1 MRVRARI
8 NSFATRLRASSV
20 FGLAMI
26 TLVWVGVVGK
36 SIDGFQNS
44 RDETTRLQQNF
55 ALVFEENVLRSI
67 GEIDKSLL
75 YLRRMIEGR
84 MGTDAFHEIVSTT
97 DILSEVIVQ
106 VAVIDAKGIMRA
118 SNAGPQPAK
127 PIDLSDR
134 EHFRFHVGRT
144 TDELFISKPVIGRA
158 SGKWSVQVTRRFAAP
173 DGGFGGVVVGSLNPA
188 HFTQLYEKVDLGAS
202 AAISLVGTDG
212 IVRSSGGSAS
222 TVLTLGDS
230 VSKTALGLH
239 LNTEKTISFFDIPK
253 TGSQRLVT
261 MRKVRG
267 YPLLLAIAINADE
280 IYNEAVTSAQR
291 LAAAGFILTLAIALA
306 MWRSSKLEDRRQQ
319 AEGHVRRL
327 AAEDPL
333 TGLANRRV
341 FQDMVEAAAN
351 RTDGTS
357 WAILYLDVDRFKVI
371 NDTLGHRTGDLLLKE
386 VANRLRSNLG
396 ENVVLA
402 RLGGDEFAAIIP
414 NITSREDLSACATKL
429 VENSGVPYEAG
440 GHRVPCT
447 VSIGIAV
454 GPGDGKTAEE
464 LIVAGDLALY
474 AAKEAGRNRFAF
486 FDAAMNDKIN
496 RHREIEVDLRL
507 ALERQELE
515 VHFQPIYAIDGQ
527 TLKGFEALA
536 RWRHPVKGWVPPQIF
551 INVAEDCGLIVPV
564 GAWVLKEACRVASTW
579 PDHLRLAVNLS
590 PVQFSSCDVPTLI
603 ATTLLETRL
612 QPDRLEIEIT
622 ESLLLENSARTHE
635 VLMNLKEL
643 GVRIAMDDFGTGYSS
658 LAYLQSFPLDKIKID
673 RSFVRNVDAK
683 GSARSIVSAIVSIA
697 HSLGMETTAEGIEGP
712 EQHQALAELGCD
724 QLQGYLFGRP
734 VPAEEAAAFFAPQ
747 TKPKAVA
754 EAA

>member
-1 MRVRARI
+1 MRAHI
-8 NSFATRLRASSV
+8 NRFTQRLHASTV
-20 FGLAMI
+20 FGVAMI
-26 TLVWVGVVGK
+26 VLVWVGVIGK
-36 SIDGFQNS
+36 SLDGFQS
-44 RDETTRLQQNF
+44 AREETIRLQQNF

-84 MGTDAFHEIVSTT
+84 MGTSAFHEIVSST
-97 DILSEVIVQ
+97 DILSEIIVQ

-134 EHFRFHVGRT
+134 EHYRYHLGRS

-158 SGKWSVQVTRRFAAP
+158 SGKWSVQVTRRFSAP

-188 HFTQLYEKVDLGAS
+188 HFTQFYEKVNLGTT
-202 AAISLVGTDG
+202 AAISLIGTDG
-212 IVRSSGGSAS
+212 IVRSSGGSPS
-222 TVLTLGDS
+222 TVLTLGDNI
-230 VSKTALGLH
+230 SKSALGQH
-239 LNTEKTISFFDIPK
+239 LSAEKTTSFLETPE

-267 YPLLLAIAINADE
+267 QPLLLAVAINTDE
-280 IYNEAVTSAQR
+280 VFEESRTSAHR
-291 LAAAGFILTLAIALA
+291 LAAAGLILTLAITLA
-306 MWRSSKLEDRRQQ
+306 MWRMVKVEDRRQQ

-333 TGLANRRV
+333 TGLVNRRV
-341 FQDMVEAAAN
+341 FQEKVEAAAA
-351 RTDGTS
+351 RTDGTLF
-357 WAILYLDVDRFKVI
+357 AILYLDVDRFKVI

-386 VANRLRSNLG
+386 VANRLRSSMG
-396 ENVVLA
+396 EAVVLA
-402 RLGGDEFAAIIP
+402 RLGGDEFAILIP
-414 NITSREDLSACATKL
+414 HVSSRDDLSVQAAKL
-429 VENSGVPYEAG
+429 VENGGVPYEVG

-447 VSIGIAV
+447 VSIGVAV
-454 GPGDGKTAEE
+454 GPTDGKTAEE

-474 AAKEAGRNRFAF
+474 AAKEAGRNRFAY

-496 RHREIEVDLRL
+496 RRREIEVDLRL

-515 VHFQPIYAIDGQ
+515 VHFQPIFAIDGK

-536 RWRHPVKGWVPPQIF
+536 RWRHPVKGWVPPQVF
-551 INVAEDCGLIVPV
+551 IEVAEDCGLIVPV
-564 GAWVLKEACRVASTW
+564 GAWVLKEACRIASTW

-622 ESLLLENSARTHE
+622 ESLLLDNSAHTHE
-635 VLMNLKEL
+635 VLKNLKEL

-673 RSFVRNVDAK
+673 RSFVRNIDAK
-683 GSARSIVSAIVSIA
+683 GSARSIVSAIVNIA
-697 HSLGMETTAEGIEGP
+697 HSLGMETTAEGIEGL

-734 VPAEEAAAFFAPQ
+734 VPAAEAAAFIEPQ
-747 TKPKAVA
+747 PKPKSIA